1 MSLVNTNINFAVSK
15 PHFLPE
21 VEDSDPAEDVD
32 YSKEEW
38 DQADEVCPG
47 ADIIVLLVS
56 VATIVVQLVPFR
68 YSLDFGKSL
77 VFQFKDYFLKC

>member
-1 MSLVNTNINFAVSK
+1 M
-15 PHFLPE
+15 
-21 VEDSDPAEDVD
+21 EDSDPAEDVD

-47 ADIIVLLVS
+47 ADIILLLVS

-68 YSLDFGKSL
+68 YSFDFGKFL